1 MFGFINSL
9 RQALSE
15 YRDKPW
21 REVTIDRRKFY
32 WRILPNHWTR
42 FRRISSE
49 QNVIEI
55 RSDDW
60 KFNVQIGLI
69 ESNSSTYFGA
79 MVIVGNEFPAIDG
92 IPKNKR
98 IRLPGSNS
106 APYGMIHDGI
116 IQSIIQRCFFAERK
130 FSKSKPVDQ
139 LGLPELTL
147 GQMQRLTELM
157 SLPVETLTADGEI
170 TNG

>member
-1 MFGFINSL
+1 MFGFIKSL
-9 RQALSE
+9 RQALAE
-15 YRDKPW
+15 YRDEPW
-21 REVTIDRRKFY
+21 RDVIVDRRKFC
-32 WRILPNHWTR
+32 WRILSNHWTR

-49 QNVIEI
+49 QRVIEI

-60 KFNVQIGLI
+60 EFNVQVGLI
-69 ESNSSTYFGA
+69 ESHDSTCFGA
-79 MVIVGNEFPAIDG
+79 MVIVGDEFPAIDG

-106 APYGMIHDGI
+106 PPYGMIHDGI

-139 LGLPELTL
+139 RGFPELTL
-147 GQMQRLTELM
+147 GQIQKLTELM
-157 SLPVETLTADGEI
+157 SLPVETSTADGEI